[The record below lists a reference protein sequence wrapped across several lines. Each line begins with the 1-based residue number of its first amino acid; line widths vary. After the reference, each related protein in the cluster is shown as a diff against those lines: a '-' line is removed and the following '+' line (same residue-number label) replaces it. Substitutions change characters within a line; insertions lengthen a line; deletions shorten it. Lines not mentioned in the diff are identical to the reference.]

1 MCSVYLKPNVVR
13 LRVSRQDVDHATVG
27 NLFRGVGGLD
37 VGQEVTEN
45 LLASEIKCFLQ
56 IVKRFKVR
64 RKK

>member
-1 MCSVYLKPNVVR
+1 
-13 LRVSRQDVDHATVG
+13 VSRQDVDHAAVG